1 VRSGSELVSHAHAA
15 LASIIASSDQVL
27 DRIRQVAAAGEEHAA
42 TSAQISETI
51 ERISNVTR
59 GTASGTSSIVQ
70 AAEHLNHLVEVTQT
84 HVARFRV
91 GEGTAAPSL
100 TPMSSAHREL
110 EQMEIPVTLL
120 VG

>member
-1 VRSGSELVSHAHAA
+1 VRTGSDLVAHAHAA
-15 LASIIASSDQVL
+15 LASIIANSDQVL

-42 TSAQISETI
+42 KSAQISETI

-84 HVARFRV
+84 HVSRFRV
-91 GEGTAAPSL
+91 GEETAEDSLAPIE
-100 TPMSSAHREL
+100 TPLHHAERDEQPVEL
-110 EQMEIPVTLL
+110 S